1 MELKGLVGTQGVGMK
16 QENWGSVHNKSVMCV
31 LRLIKKIPCS
41 VKCKCPQR
49 IAIRPSKKLYATR
62 GTRAPSK

>member
-1 MELKGLVGTQGVGMK
+1 MESKGRAGTCGVGTK
-16 QENWGSVHNKSVMCV
+16 QENWGSVHNKSVIRV
-31 LRLIKKIPCS
+31 LQLTKRIPCS

-49 IAIRPSKKLYATR
+49 MAVQPSKKSYATR

>member
-1 MELKGLVGTQGVGMK
+1 MKSKGLVGTQGVGTK
-16 QENWGSVHNKSVMCV
+16 QENCGSVHNKSVIQV
-31 LRLIKKIPCS
+31 LQLTKRIPCS

-49 IAIRPSKKLYATR
+49 MAVRPSKKSYVTR